1 MYKYVFLIE
10 YYNDFIS
17 LSTTKLIT
25 IESKY
30 YIDAWPKAFEKA
42 LAECGENLQGI
53 SFLKVER
60 GKKHD

>member
-1 MYKYVFLIE
+1 MYNYTFLIE
-10 YYNDFIS
+10 YYNDFIDV
-17 LSTTKLIT
+17 STTKLIT

-53 SFLKVER
+53 SFLKVE
-60 GKKHD
+60 GKKHE